1 MHLRKKL
8 TWGNFHCADLVIE
21 RIPECRK
28 VCKKKINKWQVLI
41 FQENIKHLW
50 LFSSFLENM
59 KTLMA
64 VFKFCRKYKKS
75 FYWSQVFCEI
85 KNSWLFW
92 SFLANI
98 LTSLWLFSSFLENE
112 KRFSRKLLA
121 VFKFSYLFSSIM
133 QEKVSLSLGQEINEF
148 WSLPLL
154 SNFASPLILNI
165 NINCWL
171 FLFVLISNI
180 ASLVIL
186 NIKCLLFFFYMKHC
200 KPCDFKSK
208 LLNCFYPILQA
219 LWF

>member
-1 MHLRKKL
+1 M
-8 TWGNFHCADLVIE
+8 A
-21 RIPECRK
+21 
-28 VCKKKINKWQVLI
+28 VL
-41 FQENIKHLW
+41 K
-50 LFSSFLENM
+50 FSSKYFN
-59 KTLMA
+59 KFMA
-64 VFKFCRKYKKS
+64 VLKFSRKWK
-75 FYWSQVFCEI
+75 
-85 KNSWLFW
+85 
-92 SFLANI
+92 
-98 LTSLWLFSSFLENE
+98 

-208 LLNCFYPILQA
+208 LLVVFLLYQTLEA